1 MIIKLVFLKT
11 GVNLSYLEF
20 LFEFV
25 LWFLWHFA
33 ISVRRHWLEISF
45 FFSFFKNNYAIGNTM
60 VSKNVKRKLGAVK
73 KLTKVILFSYYYKG
87 QNWCTVFVNIPY
99 VIQEID

>member
-1 MIIKLVFLKT
+1 MNLFYGFYDILQFLLEDT
-11 GVNLSYLEF
+11 GWKF
-20 LFEFV
+20 LFF
-25 LWFLWHFA
+25 
-33 ISVRRHWLEISF
+33 
-45 FFSFFKNNYAIGNTM
+45 FFKNNYAIGNTM

-73 KLTKVILFSYYYKG
+73 KLTKIILFSYYYKG

>member
-1 MIIKLVFLKT
+1 
-11 GVNLSYLEF
+11 
-20 LFEFV
+20 
-25 LWFLWHFA
+25 
-33 ISVRRHWLEISF
+33 
-45 FFSFFKNNYAIGNTM
+45 M

-99 VIQEID
+99 VIQAGRKPLRFLSSEVPVASDNG

>member
-1 MIIKLVFLKT
+1 MNLFYGFYDILQFLLEDT
-11 GVNLSYLEF
+11 GWKF
-20 LFEFV
+20 LF
-25 LWFLWHFA
+25 
-33 ISVRRHWLEISF
+33 
-45 FFSFFKNNYAIGNTM
+45 FFKNNYAIGNTM

-73 KLTKVILFSYYYKG
+73 KLTKIILFSYYYKG